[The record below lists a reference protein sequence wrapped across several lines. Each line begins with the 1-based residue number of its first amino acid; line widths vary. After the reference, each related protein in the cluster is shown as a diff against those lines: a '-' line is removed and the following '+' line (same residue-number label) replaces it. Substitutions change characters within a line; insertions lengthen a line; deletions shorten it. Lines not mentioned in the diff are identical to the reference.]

1 MKYRRNPFGDFFEIQ
16 KQVDQRFDSFFQEPS
31 ASSTLA
37 ARSDHWR
44 PPMDVYETGDTF
56 IVRVELPGIEPEQDV
71 QIELVDNVL
80 TIRGYRRDRSQRNKQ
95 HYHLAEVSY
104 GPFERAV
111 RLPVTMSSDRSPVRS
126 DATETDPG
134 QARPHLASTVKE
146 DEPEGASA
154 EPQDEPEDDEEG
166 T

>member
-111 RLPVTMSSDRSPVRS
+111 RLP
-126 DATETDPG
+126 DAI
-134 QARPHLASTVKE
+134 
-146 DEPEGASA
+146 
-154 EPQDEPEDDEEG
+154 DDENDSATWFGDIEHG
-166 T
+166 FNRMVSGRKSHFTPDISKRPR